1 MPPVWYLGV
10 MPLQEPFDVGLDDAQ
25 RQQVAFNVLATKR
38 PSGSFVQE
46 LIALL
51 VAAGVGIEGKT
62 IFGTASAVLPTGP
75 GPILSVKP
83 TGGTGPLGTHN
94 AGPAAYRRPGAQI
107 LVRAGTWAA
116 ADAMAQAA
124 YDALVAVRNRQVVA

>member
-1 MPPVWYLGV
+1 MVQYLAI

-46 LIALL
+46 LIAVL

-62 IFGTASAVLPTGP
+62 IFGTASATIPTGP
-75 GPILSVKP
+75 GPFLSIKP

-94 AGPAAYRRPGAQI
+94 AGAAAYRRPGAQLI
-107 LVRAGTWAA
+107 ARASTWAA
-116 ADAMAQAA
+116 AEAMAQAA
-124 YDALVAVRNRQVVA
+124 YDALVAVRNQQVVA